1 MDDAPN
7 PHDILKSRFGHD
19 RFLPLQEDVV
29 ANVLAGRDSLVLMPT
44 GSGKSLCYQL
54 PAVAMKGVALVVSPL
69 IALMKDQVDALKD
82 RGIAADFINSTMTQ
96 AEARRVQ
103 MEAYHGKIDILYAAP
118 ERIALPRFRDFLHA
132 LDMGLIAID
141 EAHCISEWGHDF
153 RPDYRNLQ
161 ALRGD
166 FPGVPVIALTAT
178 ATERVRQ
185 DILDQLRIP
194 EAAQFVA
201 SFNRPNLT
209 YRVVPKR
216 RSFDVLADLLSKR
229 GEGSAIIY
237 CFSRQGTED
246 LASRLSGQ
254 GLRALPYHAGLEDD
268 VRRETQERF
277 LQGDAPII
285 VATIAFGMGVDK
297 PDVRLVVHYDLPKSV
312 EGYYQETGRAG
323 RDGKPSECVLF
334 YSYRDKINQEY
345 FIGQIEDD
353 AQRQNAEEKLARMV
367 EYGDAASCRRAFL
380 LAYFGEEWPD
390 DSCGACDVCLAA
402 SEEPDPAT
410 TYDGTEITQKVL
422 SAIIRTG
429 ERFGANHV
437 VRVLRG
443 SRAQQVLRMGHDS
456 LSVHGVARDFSDDDL
471 KDVIDQLVDKG
482 LAARRTDGDY
492 PTLYV
497 TDNGRRFLDDRE
509 TITLVRTSPAPTS
522 DAGAL
527 DPDLF
532 EKLRAL
538 RKKIADDMNVP
549 AFVVFGDATLRQM
562 ASHMPLDP
570 DSLLHIKGV
579 GQTKLDQF
587 GDDFLAAIRA
597 HAPARVA
604 SPPGGVM
611 APPRPRTGQTHLQ
624 TLQLVRE
631 GSNISEIAAA
641 RGISQQTVLTHFERL
656 MDDGESFDITHILP
670 PQHRYVRIAHA
681 LRNTGDGRLK
691 PVADRLGGGYSY
703 EELRLVRLHMRQSAG
718 SR

>member
-1 MDDAPN
+1 MDGSPN

-19 RFLPLQEDVV
+19 AFLPLQEDVV

-54 PAVAMKGVALVVSPL
+54 PAVLLKGVTLVVSPL

-82 RGIAADFINSTMTQ
+82 RGIAADFINSTMTH
-96 AEARRVQ
+96 AEVRRVQ
-103 MEAYHGKIDILYAAP
+103 MEAYHGKLDILYAAP

-132 LDMGLIAID
+132 LDLSLIAID

-166 FPGVPVIALTAT
+166 FPTVPVIALTAT
-178 ATERVRQ
+178 ATERVRG
-185 DILDQLRIP
+185 DIVDQLRVP

-209 YRVVPKR
+209 YRVLPKR
-216 RSFDVLADLLSKR
+216 RSFDVLTGLLSKR
-229 GEGSAIIY
+229 GGGSAIIY

-246 LASRLSGQ
+246 LASRLSGR
-254 GLRALPYHAGLEDD
+254 GFGALPYHAGLEDD

-277 LQGDAPII
+277 LRGDAPII

-297 PDVRLVVHYDLPKSV
+297 PDVRLVVHHDLPKSV

-323 RDGKPSECVLF
+323 RDGNPSECVLF

-380 LAYFGEEWPD
+380 LGYFGEEWTED
-390 DSCGACDVCLAA
+390 NCSGCDVCLAA
-402 SEEPDPAT
+402 SEPPDPAT
-410 TYDGTEITQKVL
+410 TYDGAEIAQKVL

-437 VRVLRG
+437 VAVLRG
-443 SRAQQVLRMGHDS
+443 SRAQRVIRARHDE
-456 LSVHGVARDFSDDDL
+456 LSVHGVARGVPEDDL

-497 TDNGRRFLDDRE
+497 TDQGRDFLKGSD
-509 TITLVRTSPAPTS
+509 TLTLVRTSPVPAS
-522 DAGAL
+522 REGEF
-527 DPDLF
+527 DPALF

-538 RKKIADDMNVP
+538 RKKIADEMNVP

-562 ASHMPLDP
+562 ASHMPLDR
-570 DSLLHIKGV
+570 DSFLQISGV
-579 GQTKLDQF
+579 GESKVQQH
-587 GDDFLAAIRA
+587 GDDFIAAIRD
-597 HAPARVA
+597 HAPARGA
-604 SPPGGVM
+604 NLPSGVVG
-611 APPRPRTGQTHLQ
+611 APRPRTGQTHLQ
-624 TLQLVRE
+624 TLELVRE

-656 MDDGESFDITHILP
+656 MDEGESFDITHLLP

-681 LRNTGDGRLK
+681 LRNTEGGRLK
-691 PVADRLGGGYSY
+691 PVVDRLGGGYSY
-703 EELRLVRLHMRQSAG
+703 EELRLVRLHLRQPG
-718 SR
+718 E

>member
-1 MDDAPN
+1 M
-7 PHDILKSRFGHD
+7 
-19 RFLPLQEDVV
+19 
-29 ANVLAGRDSLVLMPT
+29 LAGRDSIVLMPT

-54 PAVAMKGVALVVSPL
+54 PAVMLDGVTLVVSPL
-69 IALMKDQVDALKD
+69 IALMKDQVDALKR
-82 RGIAADFINSTMTQ
+82 RGVAADFINSTMTYD
-96 AEARRVQ
+96 EMLRVQ
-103 MEAYHGKIDILYAAP
+103 MEAYHGRLDILYAAP

-132 LDMGLIAID
+132 LKLSLIAID

-161 ALRGD
+161 TLRGD
-166 FPGVPVIALTAT
+166 FPSVPVIALTAT
-178 ATERVRQ
+178 ATERVRG
-185 DILDQLRIP
+185 DIVEQIRMP

-209 YRVVPKR
+209 YRVLPKR
-216 RSFDVLADLLSKR
+216 RSFDVLAGLLSGH
-229 GEGSAIIY
+229 GEGSAIVY

-246 LASRLSGQ
+246 LASRLSERGF
-254 GLRALPYHAGLEDD
+254 GVLPYHAGLEDD

-277 LQGDAPII
+277 LRGDAPII

-353 AQRQNAEEKLARMV
+353 AQRQNAEEKLARMI

-380 LAYFGEEWPD
+380 LGYFGEEWTED
-390 DSCGACDVCLAA
+390 GCGSCDVCLAP

-410 TYDGTEITQKVL
+410 TYDGTEIAQKAL
-422 SAIIRTG
+422 SAIIRTR

-437 VRVLRG
+437 VAVLRG
-443 SRAQQVLRMGHDS
+443 SRAQRVLQLGHDG
-456 LSVHGVARDFSDDDL
+456 LSVHGIARGTPEDDL

-497 TDNGRRFLDDRE
+497 TDRGRDFLKNGE
-509 TITLVRTSPAPTS
+509 TVTLVRTSPAPPS
-522 DAGAL
+522 GGGDFDA
-527 DPDLF
+527 DLF

-538 RKKIADDMNVP
+538 RKRIADEMNVP

-562 ASHMPLDP
+562 ASHLPLDR
-570 DSLLHIKGV
+570 DSLMRIRGV
-579 GQTKLDQF
+579 GESKLQQH
-587 GDDFLAAIRA
+587 GDAFIAAIRE
-597 HAPARVA
+597 HAAA
-604 SPPGGVM
+604 QGGRDIRPSSGATSSGATVT
-611 APPRPRTGQTHLQ
+611 PRPRTGGTHVQSRRTGGAHMQ
-624 TLQLVRE
+624 TLELVRE
-631 GSNISEIAAA
+631 GSNVAEIAAA
-641 RGISQQTVLTHFERL
+641 RGISQQTVLTHMERL
-656 MDDGESFDITHILP
+656 MDEGESFEIAHLLP
-670 PQHRYVRIAHA
+670 PAHRSERIAHA
-681 LRNTGDGRLK
+681 FRATGDERLK
-691 PVADRLGGGYSY
+691 PVMDRLGGSFSY
-703 EELRLVRLHMRQSAG
+703 EEIRLVRLHLRQSYG
-718 SR
+718 GR